1 MLVQAP
7 YLTEQW
13 VLQEGLVIHLPK
25 CKVEGGRRLPSPFVV
40 RSCGHC
46 VSGCSPFLCL
56 FEEAGGE
63 PVEAPSSTELYVIG
77 LGLGINSSKY

>member
-7 YLTEQW
+7 YSTEQW
-13 VLQEGLVIHLPK
+13 VLQEGLVIHLSKYK
-25 CKVEGGRRLPSPFVV
+25 CEGGRRLPPPFVV
-40 RSCGHC
+40 RSCAHC

-63 PVEAPSSTELYVIG
+63 LVEAPSSSEQ
-77 LGLGINSSKY
+77 

>member
-13 VLQEGLVIHLPK
+13 VLQEGLVIHSSK
-25 CKVEGGRRLPSPFVV
+25 YKGEGGERLPSPFVV

-46 VSGCSPFLCL
+46 VSGYSPSLCL

-77 LGLGINSSKY
+77 